1 MNRVKA
7 IAMFSGGLDS
17 TLAVKLML
25 DQGIQVEALSFT
37 SPFCLCE
44 GKGGCIT
51 TATAN
56 KLGIPMKKI
65 LVDEEYLGVIRDP
78 KHGYGRF
85 MNPCIDCRIYMLKKA
100 KEYADKVGAHFI
112 FTGEVLG
119 ERPMSQRREALETI
133 EKEAELSGRI
143 LRPLSAKYLPETEAE
158 KRGLVDSSKLL
169 DIKGRSRKKQIEL
182 AEQFKIGDYP
192 CPSGGCLLTYKEFA
206 GKMKDLLEHQN
217 EISVKDVAMLKVGRH
232 FRYGR
237 NKIIVGRNEEE
248 NKQLLSMKGVDD
260 YWFEALGCGSPIAL
274 LQGPKTEDATKM
286 AASVTA
292 RYSDSSNTEVEVKI
306 EGKEKD
312 DTIRVEP
319 LKDESLEMIRVKW
332 RKS

>member
-56 KLGIPMKKI
+56 KLGVPMKKI
-65 LVDEEYLGVIRDP
+65 LVDEEYLRVIRDP

-100 KEYADKVGAHFI
+100 KEYADRVGAHFI

-133 EKEAELSGRI
+133 EKEAGLSGRI
-143 LRPLSAKYLPETEAE
+143 LRPLSAKYLPETEGCIPPLCSAGMLRLPYQ
-158 KRGLVDSSKLL
+158 RGQLFVHLPGYVRFLYSGPWTDHSHER
-169 DIKGRSRKKQIEL
+169 GR
-182 AEQFKIGDYP
+182 
-192 CPSGGCLLTYKEFA
+192 
-206 GKMKDLLEHQN
+206 KD
-217 EISVKDVAMLKVGRH
+217 
-232 FRYGR
+232 
-237 NKIIVGRNEEE
+237 
-248 NKQLLSMKGVDD
+248 
-260 YWFEALGCGSPIAL
+260 
-274 LQGPKTEDATKM
+274 
-286 AASVTA
+286 
-292 RYSDSSNTEVEVKI
+292 
-306 EGKEKD
+306 
-312 DTIRVEP
+312 
-319 LKDESLEMIRVKW
+319 
-332 RKS
+332 